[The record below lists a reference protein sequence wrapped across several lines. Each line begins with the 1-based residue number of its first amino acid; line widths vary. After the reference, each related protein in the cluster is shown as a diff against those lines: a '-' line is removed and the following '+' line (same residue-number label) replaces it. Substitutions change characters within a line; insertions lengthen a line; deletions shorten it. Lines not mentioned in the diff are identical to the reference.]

1 MKYNLIWQ
9 GLFVNAPE
17 YGKVNMYFYIIR
29 RRLDKFVE
37 KGRFV
42 EQRP

>member
-1 MKYNLIWQ
+1 MKYNPIWQ

-17 YGKVNMYFYIIR
+17 YGNGNTYFYIYR

-37 KGRFV
+37 KSRFV
-42 EQRP
+42 EQKL